1 MARLPVV
8 EIDLS
13 SVEDSGELHSALS
26 NALGFPDWYGQ
37 NWDAFWDAITSLVEM
52 PIKLELV
59 GWSIFSERLPRDARL
74 MRQCLTDMTIEYPD
88 LAPEI
93 HYLS

>member
-13 SVEDSGELHSALS
+13 SVKDSGELHSTLS
-26 NALGFPDWYGQ
+26 NALSFPDWYGY
-37 NWDAFWDAITSLVEM
+37 NWDAFWDAITGLVEM

-59 GWSIFSERLPRDARL
+59 GWSVFSEHLPRDAKL
-74 MRQCLTDMTIEYPD
+74 MRQCLTDMAIEYPD
-88 LAPEI
+88 LAPEV